1 MSFLECF
8 LALLISV
15 TAVVLENWFLRF
27 VKFYS
32 ESLFVK
38 KITFQPKEKVK
49 HISLRELRF

>member
-32 ESLFVK
+32 ESLFVT